1 MGRASR
7 RAQERAERRQRAQR
21 RPAPQ
26 GRTPM
31 APSTP
36 PAADSAR
43 RGSFFRPLWARDI
56 IGELRKVTWPSRGEV
71 YHLTLVVV
79 VVSILFGIVL
89 GGADLGFSWVVERT
103 ILR

>member
-1 MGRASR
+1 
-7 RAQERAERRQRAQR
+7 
-21 RPAPQ
+21 
-26 GRTPM
+26 M

-36 PAADSAR
+36 STAEAPR

-56 IGELRKVTWPSRGEV
+56 IGELRKVTWPSRSEV

-79 VVSILFGIVL
+79 VVSILFGAVL
-89 GGADLGFSWVVERT
+89 GGADLGFSWIVERT

>member
-7 RAQERAERRQRAQR
+7 RAQERAERRQRRQ
-21 RPAPQ
+21 PTQ

-31 APSTP
+31 APSAP
-36 PAADSAR
+36 PAADSPR

-56 IGELRKVTWPSRGEV
+56 IGELRKVTWPGRGEV

-79 VVSILFGIVL
+79 VVSILFGVVL
-89 GGADLGFSWVVERT
+89 GGADLGFSWIVERT